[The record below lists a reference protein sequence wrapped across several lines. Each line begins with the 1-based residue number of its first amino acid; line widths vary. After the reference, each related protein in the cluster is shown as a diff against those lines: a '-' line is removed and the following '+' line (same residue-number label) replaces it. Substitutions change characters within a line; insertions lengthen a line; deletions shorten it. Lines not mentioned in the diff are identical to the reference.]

1 MPIVIGAGRDTELG
15 ITEQGMEK
23 RTDKIDE
30 ALLPHITKMAMFLA
44 EGHTMTYGTRFASGG
59 DLAMYLTGAIRFA
72 VAALMEQG
80 HLPKTL
86 PKKSKK
92 KEDETGTGHYL

>member
-1 MPIVIGAGRDTELG
+1 
-15 ITEQGMEK
+15 
-23 RTDKIDE
+23 
-30 ALLPHITKMAMFLA
+30 
-44 EGHTMTYGTRFASGG
+44 
-59 DLAMYLTGAIRFA
+59 LTGAIRFA